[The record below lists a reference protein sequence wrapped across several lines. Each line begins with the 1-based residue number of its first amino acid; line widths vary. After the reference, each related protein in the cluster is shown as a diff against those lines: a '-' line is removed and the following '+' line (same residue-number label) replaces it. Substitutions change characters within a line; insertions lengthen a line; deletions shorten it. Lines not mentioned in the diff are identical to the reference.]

1 MTRRVLLPA
10 ILAFASLV
18 LMHGGSSAQ
27 VAPPELLFPL
37 PKPIEPAAHPLGNPG
52 TPARIALGRRLFF
65 DSLLSRDGRVSC
77 ATCHEPDKAFSDG
90 RRVATGIEGRAGTRN
105 VPSLVNVGHGGPLF
119 WDGRA
124 ATLEE
129 QALAPIENPQE
140 MGMPL
145 DGLVAKLNASGTYR
159 ESFRAAFDG
168 AATAERVGQALAA
181 FQRTLVST
189 DTPLDRYL
197 RGDSAALPPRAF
209 RGMRLFYG
217 QARCAACHSGPNLSD
232 GQFHNIGTADPGLA
246 DDPGR
251 RAVTGKTADQGAFR
265 TPQLREIGRTAP
277 YMHSGRFS
285 TLEQVVVHYNFGGV
299 TDAANEYRDEKLQVL
314 YLSEE
319 EVGDLVA
326 FLKEGLTSP
335 PAASRPS
342 R

>member
-124 ATLEE
+124 AT
-129 QALAPIENPQE
+129 
-140 MGMPL
+140 
-145 DGLVAKLNASGTYR
+145 LVAKLNASGTYR

-326 FLKEGLTSP
+326 FLKEGLTTPQANSP
-335 PAASRPS
+335 VKR
-342 R
+342 